1 MGRDRKEKALKIFP
15 KKVDQNSILLRSFEP
30 TVERL
35 CEVFPYG
42 ISNPRDEDVAMP
54 SVETLREAVEI
65 LRSILFPGYFGNS
78 HLNPFSLRYRLGA
91 ALDEVYRLLTEQ
103 VMRGFCFEC
112 AGSMTCQECE
122 ERAKALTAAFIE
134 ELPRIR
140 SLLATDVEAAYLGDP
155 AARSHGEVIFCYPSL
170 RALTNYRIAHSLHR
184 LGVPLIP
191 RIITE
196 MAHSD
201 TGIDIHPGAEIG
213 DHFFMDHG
221 TGIVIGETTIIGSRV
236 RIYQGVT
243 LGAKSFPLD
252 EGGNPIKGIPRHPIV
267 EDDVIIYAG
276 ATILGRVRIGKGSII
291 GGNVWVTEDVPPGS
305 RVLQGGLRRE
315 TFAFG
320 EGI

>member
-1 MGRDRKEKALKIFP
+1 
-15 KKVDQNSILLRSFEP
+15 
-30 TVERL
+30 
-35 CEVFPYG
+35 
-42 ISNPRDEDVAMP
+42 
-54 SVETLREAVEI
+54 
-65 LRSILFPGYFGNS
+65 
-78 HLNPFSLRYRLGA
+78 

-112 AGSMTCQECE
+112 ASSMTCQECE
-122 ERAKALTAAFIE
+122 EKAKALTTAFIE

-155 AARSHGEVIFCYPSL
+155 AAKSHGEVIFCYPSL

-276 ATILGRVRIGKGSII
+276 ATILGRVRIGRGSII

-305 RVLQGGLRRE
+305 KVLQGGLRRE